1 MYYGIPKVCR
11 GNLMWQTE
19 AFNILEVQE
28 SHMITE
34 SLWANRKTENIKSN
48 TSMHAWN
55 KEIRPFAKGVNVSD
69 LETDM
74 ETQLHCED
82 W

>member
-1 MYYGIPKVCR
+1 MYYGIPIAFR
-11 GNLMWQTE
+11 RNLMWQTG
-19 AFNILEVQE
+19 AFNISEVQE
-28 SHMITE
+28 SYMITE
-34 SLWANRKTENIKSN
+34 SLWANRKMEYIKTN
-48 TSMHAWN
+48 TSVHARN
-55 KEIRPFAKGVNVSD
+55 IEIRAFAKGVNVSD

>member
-1 MYYGIPKVCR
+1 MYYGIPIACR
-11 GNLMWQTE
+11 GNLTWQTDT
-19 AFNILEVQE
+19 FNISEVQE
-28 SHMITE
+28 GYMITA
-34 SLWANRKTENIKSN
+34 SLWANRKTENIKTN
-48 TSMHAWN
+48 TSTHAWN
-55 KEIRPFAKGVNVSD
+55 KEIRAFAKGVNVSD